1 MINPRMEVPLLV
13 DTGADRTIL
22 SHFDAIRL
30 MVEVGVDL
38 ASLPLDEPIFGIG
51 GKAENRVTEAVIEMG
66 TLSTIFT
73 LSILEP
79 SLPLLPIP
87 SVLGRDVL
95 SRFALFMEERTSR
108 VFLLEPQEADALNL
122 PS

>member
-1 MINPRMEVPLLV
+1 MAEV
-13 DTGADRTIL
+13 D
-22 SHFDAIRL
+22 
-30 MVEVGVDL
+30 VDL
-38 ASLPLDEPIFGIG
+38 ASLPLGEPLFGIG

-66 TLSTIFT
+66 TLSTTFT

-79 SLPLLPIP
+79 SPPLLPIP

-95 SRFALFMEERTSR
+95 STFALFMEERTRR